1 MRTTRWAF
9 LASLICLAPASLSQV
24 KNPVKWTY
32 TATKTGPGRF
42 TVNMKAVL
50 EKGWHLYSQQTPDGG
65 PIPTQVSFT
74 KNPLV
79 TLSGPVKEIGKLETV
94 FEKLF
99 DVNVKQYSNEVTFL
113 QNVTV
118 KGNVKTNLA
127 GTIEYMLCNEKE
139 CLPPRKNPFTVAL
152 Q

>member
-1 MRTTRWAF
+1 
-9 LASLICLAPASLSQV
+9 
-24 KNPVKWTY
+24 
-32 TATKTGPGRF
+32 
-42 TVNMKAVL
+42 
-50 EKGWHLYSQQTPDGG
+50 
-65 PIPTQVSFT
+65 
-74 KNPLV
+74 
-79 TLSGPVKEIGKLETV
+79 
-94 FEKLF
+94 
-99 DVNVKQYSNEVTFL
+99 VTFL

>member
-1 MRTTRWAF
+1 
-9 LASLICLAPASLSQV
+9 
-24 KNPVKWTY
+24 
-32 TATKTGPGRF
+32 
-42 TVNMKAVL
+42 
-50 EKGWHLYSQQTPDGG
+50 
-65 PIPTQVSFT
+65 VSFT

-99 DVNVKQYSNEVTFL
+99 DVNVKQYSNEVTFQ